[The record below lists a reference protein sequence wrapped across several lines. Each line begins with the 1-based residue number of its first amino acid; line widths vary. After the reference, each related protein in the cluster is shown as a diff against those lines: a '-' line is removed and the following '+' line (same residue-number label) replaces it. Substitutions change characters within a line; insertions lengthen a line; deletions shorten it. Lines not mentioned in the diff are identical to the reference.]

1 MIKLPIMTNKILVI
15 HGPNLNLLGE
25 REVKVYGDLSL
36 EEINKQLK
44 AAAKKEKVEIETY
57 QSNVEGEIV
66 NAIQAAKGKFA
77 AIVINP
83 GGYTHYS
90 VAIRDA
96 ISAVKI
102 STIEVHLSNIYSREE
117 FRQKS
122 VIAPVAAGQIAG
134 FGINSYLLGLKA
146 AIDLIKK

>member
-1 MIKLPIMTNKILVI
+1 MAKLLVI

-25 REVKVYGDLSL
+25 REVGIYGKLSL
-36 EEINKQLK
+36 KEIDKQLK
-44 AAAKKEKVEIETY
+44 ALAKKEKVEIETY
-57 QSNVEGEIV
+57 QSNIEGEIV
-66 NAIQAAKGKFA
+66 NAIQRAKGKFR

-96 ISAVKI
+96 IAATKI
-102 STIEVHLSNIYSREE
+102 PTVEVHLSNIYAREE

-122 VIAPVAAGQIAG
+122 VIAPVASGQIAG

-146 AIDLIKK
+146 AIDLAKKR

>member
-1 MIKLPIMTNKILVI
+1 MKKILII
-15 HGPNLNLLGE
+15 HGPNLNMLGE
-25 REVKVYGDLSL
+25 REGEVYGTYTM
-36 EEINKQLK
+36 EEINNELK
-44 AAAKKEKVEIETY
+44 VLGKELGVEVEAY

-66 NAIQAAKGKFA
+66 NTIQKAKGTFS

-96 ISAVKI
+96 IAAVKI
-102 STIEVHLSNIYSREE
+102 PTVEVHMSNIYSREE

-122 VIAPVAAGQIAG
+122 VIAPVSSGQIAG
-134 FGINSYLLGLKA
+134 FGKNSYLLGLRA
-146 AIDLIKK
+146 AADISK

>member
-1 MIKLPIMTNKILVI
+1 MKKILVI

-25 REVKVYGDLSL
+25 REVDQYGTVTMDKINSDLTKLASEL
-36 EEINKQLK
+36 G
-44 AAAKKEKVEIETY
+44 VEIETF

-66 NAIQAAKGKFA
+66 NAIQKAKNSFSA
-77 AIVINP
+77 VIINP

-96 ISAVKI
+96 ISAVKLPAV
-102 STIEVHLSNIYSREE
+102 EVHLSNIYSREE

-122 VIAPVAAGQIAG
+122 VIAPVCAGQITG
-134 FGINSYLLGLKA
+134 FGADSYLLGLRAAA
-146 AIDLIKK
+146 AILK